1 MTESCATLGGSVE
14 RGGGGG
20 GGVARAVVTNG
31 RVTEKELRSR
41 TGEPTFNGPFKASK
55 DVIEFD

>member
-1 MTESCATLGGSVE
+1 MTESCATLGGSGSVG

-20 GGVARAVVTNG
+20 VVVRVTNG
-31 RVTEKELRSR
+31 KLIEKDLRSHS
-41 TGEPTFNGPFKASK
+41 GEPMLNGTFEASN